1 VACGSEATVEVDT
14 GYVYNLG
21 SAFYRV
27 ARQHANR
34 TALSYPSGEKLT
46 YEELNSMSNRV
57 ARALLE
63 RGVQRGDVVCLFS
76 NKTPTALAAVLACLK
91 IGAPY
96 TNLDVSSPWQRIQKM
111 LQRCEPRLV
120 LYDHDAAA
128 LAQVQTS
135 HPLLDLRSEEF
146 SALCSA
152 QSADDLPHSRFLTGA
167 DPAYIMFTSGSTG
180 FPKGAVMSH
189 GNVLNFIRWAQS
201 TLAVTPADVF
211 TNVNPIY
218 FDNSVFDLYASLY
231 SGACLCPVTSD
242 LARQPKALV
251 RCVNDLGCTIW
262 FSVPSMLVYL
272 LTTKALGATDLS
284 AVRHIVFGGEGFPKA
299 KLRDLHR
306 LFGHRAQ
313 LVNVYGPTECT
324 CICSSYVIT
333 QEDVDNQN
341 ELAPLGELAPNFR
354 YLIDPVDADDPD
366 FGELLLGGPNVGLGY
381 YNDLERTRQ
390 VFVQDPSQDRY
401 RSVMYRTGDLVRRAP
416 NGHLHF
422 CGRAD
427 NQIKHMGYRIEL
439 EEIEAG
445 FNALGYVNEVA
456 VVYKKQQNGLG
467 QIIAFVCLADQ
478 ADKQRLS
485 GDIQA
490 VVAPYMVP
498 RQIHVLDVLPKN
510 ANGKID
516 RTRLK
521 EMA

>member
-1 VACGSEATVEVDT
+1 MVEVASEH
-14 GYVYNLG
+14 VYSLG
-21 SAFYRV
+21 CAFYRV
-27 ARQHANR
+27 AREHADR

-46 YEELNSMSNRV
+46 YAELNSVSNRM

-63 RGVQRGDVVCLFS
+63 LGVGPGDVVCLFS
-76 NKTPTALAAVLACLK
+76 NKSPHALAAVLACLK

-111 LQRCEPRLV
+111 LERCNPRLV
-120 LYDHDAAA
+120 LHDHEAEA
-128 LAQVQTS
+128 LDQVRSMGTRVLDLGS
-135 HPLLDLRSEEF
+135 RELLDLVAVQSPEDLSE
-146 SALCSA
+146 
-152 QSADDLPHSRFLTGA
+152 SRIVTGSH
-167 DPAYIMFTSGSTG
+167 PAYIMFTSGSTG

-189 GNVLNFIRWAQS
+189 ANVLGFIQWAQA
-201 TLAVTPADVF
+201 TLDVTPADVF

-218 FDNSVFDLYASLY
+218 FDNSVFDLYSSLF
-231 SGACLCPVTSD
+231 SGASLCPVTTD
-242 LARQPKALV
+242 LAKQPADLV
-251 RCVNDLGCTIW
+251 RSVNELGCTIW

-272 LTTKALGATDLS
+272 LTTKALKGTDLPNIQ
-284 AVRHIVFGGEGFPKA
+284 HIVFGGEGFPKS
-299 KLRDLHR
+299 KLRDLYD
-306 LFGHRAQ
+306 LFGDRAT

-333 QEDVDNQN
+333 RQDVDNQD
-341 ELAPLGELAPNFR
+341 ELAPLGEIAPNFG
-354 YLIDPVDADDPD
+354 YLIDPVDDEDPD
-366 FGELLLGGPNVGLGY
+366 FGELLLSGPNVGLGY
-381 YNDLERTRQ
+381 YDDEERTRQ
-390 VFVQDPSQDRY
+390 AFVQDPSQDRY
-401 RSVMYRTGDLVRRAP
+401 RSIMYRTGDLVRRAP

-445 FNALGYVNEVA
+445 FSSLGYVDEVA
-456 VVYKKQQNGLG
+456 VVYKRVANGLG
-467 QIIAFVCLADQ
+467 QIVAFVSCAEADQ
-478 ADKQRLS
+478 KRLS
-485 GDIQA
+485 GDIQE

-498 RQIHVLDVLPKN
+498 KRIHVLDVLPKN